1 MRIAMSFGFIIIR
14 HVSSKITD
22 YYWKECYKS
31 IRTFYNHPI
40 LIVDDSSNPA
50 YLHENI
56 NLVNC
61 TVIYDKEH
69 KGVGEFL
76 AYYYFHLLKPF
87 DTAII
92 LHDSMFIQS
101 DISFDLQDEPAR
113 LLWTIPHHFDGDI
126 ITHIHSLIH
135 ALPESDSLLQLY
147 QDKSKWNGTFGV
159 TMVVKWTSLDEIN
172 KRYQLFERLLPMIL
186 NRNIRCSLER
196 VVGLLFSHHFSM
208 PLPSYYGI
216 IHHYIQW
223 GITFTDY
230 LTNDYRSYP
239 IMKVWTGR

>member
-1 MRIAMSFGFIIIR
+1 MSFGFIIIR
-14 HVSSKITD
+14 HVSNKITD
-22 YYWKECYKS
+22 YYWKECYTC
-31 IRTFYNHPI
+31 IRKFYNHPI

-76 AYYYFHLLKPF
+76 AYYYFYILKPF

-101 DISFDLQDEPAR
+101 TISFDLQEEPAR
-113 LLWTIPHHFDGDI
+113 LLWTIPHHFDYDH
-126 ITHIHSLIH
+126 ITDIHSLIH

-147 QDKSKWNGTFGV
+147 QDKPKWNGTFGV
-159 TMVVKWTSLDEIN
+159 TMVVKWTSLHEIN

-186 NRNIRCSLER
+186 NRGIRCAVER
-196 VVGLLFSHHFSM
+196 VIGLLFSHHFSM
-208 PLPSYYGI
+208 PISSYYGI
-216 IHHYIQW
+216 IHNYIKW

-230 LTNDYRSYP
+230 ITNDYSSYP